1 MKLDFDFGQACP
13 DGKEHSGDLSSTS
26 QTAVSEKSNSPSA
39 GRHQYCQNKLMNIR
53 VGRRSLNHE
62 KTECRVEPA
71 NEMIIAS

>member
-1 MKLDFDFGQACP
+1 MM
-13 DGKEHSGDLSSTS
+13 KEHSGELSSTIS
-26 QTAVSEKSNSPSA
+26 GVCLPNEQQPSE
-39 GRHQYCQNKLMNIR
+39 GRLQSGQIKLMNTR

>member
-1 MKLDFDFGQACP
+1 MKLDFDFRQACS
-13 DGKEHSGDLSSTS
+13 DVKEHSGVLSPTS
-26 QTAVSEKSNSPSA
+26 QTVVSQKRQQPSS
-39 GRHQYCQNKLMNIR
+39 GRHQYCQIKLMSIR